1 MKCVHCGTQ
10 NTDDAKHCR
19 RCGAVL
25 PLSAEANRTGP
36 SAINTPIEIGPVR
49 VKVLDGRLVENA
61 PGIPVGGAFYLVDFT
76 VENIGEDALNVSD
89 FVFELLDYARQKYKL
104 SETASK
110 LGLTTSP
117 NGQLLPRLS
126 GTFMTGFEVPSN
138 ITGPILTWIFKPGAT
153 FKGQAAVAVPLPDVV
168 DVNRTHPLSEEQ
180 DRIGTKPL
188 HDTGPK
194 SGPLYARQAPAS
206 DTRPLQRVR
215 NFFEPL
221 PERALVNEGR
231 CLIRSLQE
239 ESPLLNVYS
248 AVSRRALAEC
258 RQCGFARNN
267 FGDQYC
273 LQCGA
278 SLGGIEPN
286 YPNYVVKETLAPDAI
301 AIERQLAEME
311 LHHGGA
317 LIPIET
323 FTEIILGTRRVYVV
337 LPEPSPFTGETL
349 PSSPELNDVINWG
362 VQLADAL
369 AFLHKNNVSFGAA
382 HLNHMSISGKA
393 ARWFNFTSA
402 RIQSPGTRTR
412 KAYIDDLQS
421 LTASLFVLLTGKVY
435 SPDIQLEPPGLDAA
449 VRETF
454 TGQIASASQLAERLR
469 DVIAEIR
476 RPNSYDLRVGRLTD
490 VGHVRQLNEDSL
502 LTLELGR
509 VHRSVG
515 SPIGLY
521 VVADGMGGH
530 SAGDIASGLAINAL
544 AQHAV
549 ATLLPLEIDD
559 GTPMPEI
566 EAWLREAI
574 NVANTMVHEQRKL
587 AGTNMGTTLVMAY
600 IAGGQAYLANV
611 GDSRGYVV
619 NDSGI
624 QQLTVDHS
632 LVQRLVDTKQL
643 TPEEAHHY
651 FQKNVIYKNLG
662 DRATVIPDIRVVEL
676 QPGDRLL
683 LCSDGLL
690 GWGSPVKEAEA
701 QRIIMAAASP
711 QDACRQLIDAANAA
725 GGPDN
730 ITAIIVQM
738 EPLG

>member
-25 PLSAEANRTGP
+25 PLSAEVTA
-36 SAINTPIEIGPVR
+36 
-49 VKVLDGRLVENA
+49 VL
-61 PGIPVGGAFYLVDFT
+61 
-76 VENIGEDALNVSD
+76 
-89 FVFELLDYARQKYKL
+89 
-104 SETASK
+104 
-110 LGLTTSP
+110 
-117 NGQLLPRLS
+117 
-126 GTFMTGFEVPSN
+126 
-138 ITGPILTWIFKPGAT
+138 
-153 FKGQAAVAVPLPDVV
+153 PLPDVL
-168 DVNRTHPLSEEQ
+168 DTNRTHPLSEEPDQ
-180 DRIGTKPL
+180 AGTKPL

-194 SGPLYARQAPAS
+194 SGPLYAHPLPVS
-206 DTRPLQRVR
+206 DTQPLPRGR

-221 PERALVNEGR
+221 PERAIVNEGR
-231 CLIRSLQE
+231 CLVRTLQE
-239 ESPLLNVYS
+239 ESPLLNIYS

-258 RQCGFARNN
+258 RQCGFTRNN

-278 SLGGIEPN
+278 SLAGIEPI
-286 YPNYVVKETLAPDAI
+286 YPNYVIKETLAPDAI

-317 LIPIET
+317 LLPIET
-323 FTEIILGTRRVYVV
+323 FTEIILGARRVYVV

-349 PSSPELNDVINWG
+349 PSPPELNDVINWG

-369 AFLHKNNVSFGAA
+369 AFLHKNNISFGAA
-382 HLNHMSISGKA
+382 HLNHMSINGKA

-402 RIQSPGTRTR
+402 RIQTPGTRTR
-412 KAYIDDLQS
+412 KAYTEDVQALM
-421 LTASLFVLLTGKVY
+421 ASLFVVLTGKVY
-435 SPDIQLEPPGLDAA
+435 TSDVQLGPPGLQALA
-449 VRETF
+449 RETF
-454 TGQIASASQLAERLR
+454 TGEIASAAQLGERLR

-515 SPIGLY
+515 SPFGLY

-530 SAGDIASGLAINAL
+530 SAGDVASGLAINAL
-544 AQHAV
+544 AQHAA
-549 ATLLPLEIDD
+549 ATLLPFEVDD
-559 GTPMPEI
+559 GTPTLEI

-574 NVANTMVHEQRKL
+574 NVANTTVHEQRKL

-600 IAGGQAYLANV
+600 IADGQAYIAHV
-611 GDSRGYVV
+611 GDSRAYLV
-619 NDSGI
+619 NETSI
-624 QQLTVDHS
+624 RQITIDHS

-643 TPEEAHHY
+643 TLEEARVHP
-651 FQKNVIYKNLG
+651 QRNVIYKNLG
-662 DRATVIPDIRVVEL
+662 DRASVAPDMTHLEL

-683 LCSDGLL
+683 LCSDGLNT
-690 GWGSPVKEAEA
+690 VVEDA
-701 QRIIMAAASP
+701 RIQQLVMAAASP
-711 QDACRQLIDAANAA
+711 QEACRQLIDAANAA

-730 ITAIIVQM
+730 ITTIIVQM